1 MASEP
6 PNLIWN
12 ETYSSKYIPVQV
24 STSPSI
30 FVNLNPT
37 INDPLL
43 SMPLSIRNKNIR
55 AAILNA
61 QVNDPSLRWD
71 DTYSDVTNSSPCCI
85 TTCPPPV
92 INVNTTN
99 CGGSG
104 GGGIGPNDNIE
115 TTGEIICGNFVCT
128 NDVEGD
134 NGIFINPNIS
144 PNTTPKLTLLYN
156 NPIGNI
162 SNSCELECYNN
173 ITKCSSLKLTNN
185 NGVMVDISG
194 DTIGRGSIKLTGYL
208 EVGSGATALP
218 SNKNVGY
225 CIPSFFDT
233 FTYSPLNQPV
243 DTITYQTSG
252 GYDVDAIRGY
262 LNSETRNGIIY
273 GYTEG
278 SLGPTP
284 LIIRSDGSYNIQCNI
299 SIQQSNSYSND
310 PPPTVEFVL
319 GYYDIDTS
327 PTEPYRLI
335 STTPTRM
342 TLTSYTSPSLS
353 IQYNYSAGSSS
364 GLLISNRFSFPSA
377 INGELFAF
385 VYQFV
390 EIIDPFTTPPSIT
403 TNTGSGLSVNTI
415 PSFIVTKLT

>member
-99 CGGSG
+99 CGDSG

-115 TTGEIICGNFVCT
+115 TTGEIICG
-128 NDVEGD
+128 
-134 NGIFINPNIS
+134 
-144 PNTTPKLTLLYN
+144 
-156 NPIGNI
+156 
-162 SNSCELECYNN
+162 
-173 ITKCSSLKLTNN
+173 SLKITNN
-185 NGVMVDISG
+185 NGVIVDIG
-194 DTIGRGSIKLTGYL
+194 EDTLGLGSIKLTGYL
-208 EVGSGATALP
+208 EVGDGATTLP

-225 CIPSFFDT
+225 CIPSFYNPDT
-233 FTYSPLNQPV
+233 SLNQPL
-243 DTITYQTSG
+243 DTISYKTTN
-252 GYDVDAIRGY
+252 GYDYITI
-262 LNSETRNGIIY
+262 LSFLTSPIQNGIIY
-273 GYTEG
+273 GFVSG
-278 SLGPTP
+278 VFTP
-284 LIIRSDGSYNIQCNI
+284 INFNIESDGSYNIQCNL
-299 SIQQSNSYSND
+299 SIQQSNTYTND
-310 PPPTVEFVL
+310 PPPTVEFIL
-319 GYYDIDTS
+319 GYYNPDTS
-327 PTEPYRLI
+327 SIRLI

-342 TLTSYTSPSLS
+342 TLSSYTSPTTSET
-353 IQYNYSAGSSS
+353 QYNYSAGSSA
-364 GLLISNRFSFPSA
+364 GLLVSGRLLFPSA
-377 INGELFAF
+377 INGQIFAY

-390 EIIDPFTTPPSIT
+390 ENINPFSIPSIT

>member
-1 MASEP
+1 MASEQS
-6 PNLIWN
+6 NLIWN

-24 STSPSI
+24 CASPSI

-37 INDPLL
+37 INDPLS
-43 SMPLSIRNKNIR
+43 SMPLSIRNKNR
-55 AAILNA
+55 AAALLAA
-61 QVNDPSLRWD
+61 QVNDPSLKWD

-85 TTCPPPV
+85 ATCPPPS
-92 INVNTTN
+92 ITVNTSN
-99 CGGSG
+99 GGGG

-115 TTGEIICGNFVCT
+115 TTGEIICGKFTCT
-128 NDVEGD
+128 NNPTNG

-144 PNTTPKLTLLYN
+144 PNTTPKLTLLYT
-156 NPIGNI
+156 NPVGNKI
-162 SNSCELECYNN
+162 NSCELECYDNN
-173 ITKCSSLKLTNN
+173 SKSSSLKLTNK
-185 NGVMVDISG
+185 NGVMVDIGG
-194 DTIGRGSIKLTGYL
+194 DTFGRGSIKLTGYL

-218 SNKNVGY
+218 SNNNVGY

-243 DTITYQTSG
+243 DTISYDTSL
-252 GYDVDAIRGY
+252 GYDVDTIRGY

-273 GYTEG
+273 NYTEG

-284 LIIRSDGSYNIQCNI
+284 FVIRSNGSYNIQCNL
-299 SIQQSNSYSND
+299 SIQQQSNSYSND

-319 GYYDIDTS
+319 GCYDIDTS
-327 PTEPYRLI
+327 PTQPYRLI

-342 TLTSYTSPSLS
+342 TLTSYTSSS
-353 IQYNYSAGSSS
+353 SAIQYNYSSGSSS
-364 GLLISNRFSFPSA
+364 GLLVSGRFTFPSA
-377 INGELFAF
+377 INGKIFAF

-390 EIIDPFTTPPSIT
+390 ENTTPSIT
-403 TNTGSGLSVNTI
+403 QNTGSGLSVNTI

>member
-1 MASEP
+1 MHS
-6 PNLIWN
+6 
-12 ETYSSKYIPVQV
+12 
-24 STSPSI
+24 
-30 FVNLNPT
+30 
-37 INDPLL
+37 
-43 SMPLSIRNKNIR
+43 
-55 AAILNA
+55 
-61 QVNDPSLRWD
+61 
-71 DTYSDVTNSSPCCI
+71 
-85 TTCPPPV
+85 
-92 INVNTTN
+92 
-99 CGGSG
+99 
-104 GGGIGPNDNIE
+104 
-115 TTGEIICGNFVCT
+115 
-128 NDVEGD
+128 
-134 NGIFINPNIS
+134 
-144 PNTTPKLTLLYN
+144 
-156 NPIGNI
+156 
-162 SNSCELECYNN
+162 YNN

-218 SNKNVGY
+218 GNKNVGY

-243 DTITYQTSG
+243 DTITYQTSS

-273 GYTEG
+273 GYIEG
-278 SLGPTP
+278 SFGPRPIT
-284 LIIRSDGSYNIQCNI
+284 IRSDGSYNIQCNI

>member
-1 MASEP
+1 MASES

-12 ETYSSKYIPVQV
+12 ETYSTKYIPVQV
-24 STSPSI
+24 CASPSI

-37 INDPLL
+37 INDPLS
-43 SMPLSIRNKNIR
+43 SMPLSIRNKNRR
-55 AAILNA
+55 AAILAA
-61 QVNDPSLRWD
+61 QVNDPSLKWD

-85 TTCPPPV
+85 ATCPPPS
-92 INVNTTN
+92 ITVNTSN
-99 CGGSG
+99 GGGG

-115 TTGEIICGNFVCT
+115 TTGEIICGKFTCMNDPT
-128 NDVEGD
+128 NG

-144 PNTTPKLTLLYN
+144 PNTTPKLTLLYT
-156 NPIGNI
+156 NPVGNKI
-162 SNSCELECYNN
+162 NSCELECYDNN
-173 ITKCSSLKLTNN
+173 TKSSSLKLTNK
-185 NGVMVDISG
+185 NGVMVDIGG
-194 DTIGRGSIKLTGYL
+194 DTTGRGSIKLTGYL

-243 DTITYQTSG
+243 DTISYETSL
-252 GYDVDAIRGY
+252 GYDVDTITGY

-273 GYTEG
+273 DYTEG
-278 SLGPTP
+278 ALGPTP
-284 LIIRSDGSYNIQCNI
+284 FVIKSDGSYNIQCNM
-299 SIQQSNSYSND
+299 SIQQSNLYSND

-319 GYYDIDTS
+319 GCYDIDTS
-327 PTEPYRLI
+327 HTQPYRLI

-342 TLTSYTSPSLS
+342 TLTSYTSSSLA
-353 IQYNYSAGSSS
+353 IQYNYSSGSSS
-364 GLLISNRFSFPSA
+364 GLLVSGRFTFPSA
-377 INGELFAF
+377 INGKIFAF

-390 EIIDPFTTPPSIT
+390 ENTTPSIT
-403 TNTGSGLSVNTI
+403 QNTGSGLSVNTI

>member
-156 NPIGNI
+156 NPVGNI

-194 DTIGRGSIKLTGYL
+194 DTTGRGSIKLTGYL
-208 EVGSGATALP
+208 EVGSGATSLP
-218 SNKNVGY
+218 GIKNVGY
-225 CIPSFFDT
+225 CILSFFDT

-243 DTITYQTSG
+243 DTITYQTSS

-342 TLTSYTSPSLS
+342 TLTSYTSPSLL

-364 GLLISNRFSFPSA
+364 GLLISNRFLFPSA
-377 INGELFAF
+377 INGRLFAF

>member
-12 ETYSSKYIPVQV
+12 ETYSTKYIPVQV
-24 STSPSI
+24 CASPSI

-37 INDPLL
+37 INDPLS
-43 SMPLSIRNKNIR
+43 SMPLSIRHKNRR
-55 AAILNA
+55 AAILAA
-61 QVNDPSLRWD
+61 QVNDPSLKWD

-85 TTCPPPV
+85 ATCPPPS
-92 INVNTTN
+92 ITVNTSN
-99 CGGSG
+99 GGGG

-115 TTGEIICGNFVCT
+115 TTGEIICGKFTCT
-128 NDVEGD
+128 NDPTGG

-144 PNTTPKLTLLYN
+144 PNTTPKLTLLYT
-156 NPIGNI
+156 NPVGAITNK
-162 SNSCELECYNN
+162 CELECYNN
-173 ITKCSSLKLTNN
+173 NTKSSSLTLTNK
-185 NGVMVDISG
+185 NGVMVDIGG
-194 DTIGRGSIKLTGYL
+194 DTSGRGSIKLTGYL

-218 SNKNVGY
+218 TNKNVGY
-225 CIPSFFDT
+225 SIPSFFDT
-233 FTYSPLNQPV
+233 FTYSPLNQLV
-243 DTITYQTSG
+243 DTITYQTSA
-252 GYDVDAIRGY
+252 GYDVDTITGY

-273 GYTEG
+273 DYTEG
-278 SLGPTP
+278 ALGPTP
-284 LIIRSDGSYNIQCNI
+284 FVIKSDGSYNIQCNM

-319 GYYDIDTS
+319 GCYDIATS
-327 PTEPYRLI
+327 HTQPYRLI

-342 TLTSYTSPSLS
+342 TLTSYTLS
-353 IQYNYSAGSSS
+353 SSAIQYNYSSGTSS
-364 GLLISNRFSFPSA
+364 GLLVSGRFLFPSA
-377 INGELFAF
+377 INGNIFAF

-390 EIIDPFTTPPSIT
+390 ELIDPFSTLPSIT